1 MTGDLPSPVPG
12 LEAYQHPVARSVES
26 CYSEEA
32 VADSPESEMGEE
44 NTAAEVEPRILVVHD
59 SASTY
64 RLIEETFGN
73 FTAAKVD
80 STSDILTA
88 FELSILRD
96 YQLFIV
102 AFKLP
107 EMSGSIFYELVSR
120 AYKSGL
126 GNRKL
131 APAIVFVREPEDPLP
146 SEEILTDVRVKAV
159 WSKPLSIER
168 MLESVSS
175 VIKPVEGGNSRQPA

>member
-1 MTGDLPSPVPG
+1 MVDTPEPG
-12 LEAYQHPVARSVES
+12 H
-26 CYSEEA
+26 
-32 VADSPESEMGEE
+32 GEDK
-44 NTAAEVEPRILVVHD
+44 TAAEVEPRILVVHD

-88 FELSILRD
+88 FELSVLRD

-102 AFKLP
+102 GFKLP

-175 VIKPVEGGNSRQPA
+175 VIKPVEGERSRQPT